1 MTTTT
6 ASEQASDHSPYQASS
21 PAANDPAPLPATT
34 VTVTVAVAAAGRW
47 LGLTAILAA
56 TLMDLLDSTIV
67 NIAAPTIHRSLG
79 GSTASLQWIA
89 AAYTLALAAGLL
101 VGGRLGDLF
110 GRRRMLLGSAVGFTA
125 ASLACAS
132 AWSPESLIAARVV
145 QGLLAA
151 MMVPQTFGLIRDL
164 FPGRETG
171 KAFAVFGPA
180 IGLSTILGPVVAGLL
195 INANVFGTGWRSV
208 FLINLP
214 LGVFAVL
221 AGRRSLPSAPP
232 SAGSRRLDL
241 VGALL
246 GAAAMSMLV
255 YPLIQGR
262 ELGWPVWCFALL
274 AGCVPVFA
282 LFALRQGRLAGR
294 GALIDLGVFANRSYT
309 SGLVFILSF
318 FGVVVGFSLA
328 VGLFLQLGLGY
339 TPMHASLT
347 MVSLAAGAFVGSAL
361 SSTVG
366 AAFGRRILHAGLAL
380 MAVGMI
386 GFYLVLD
393 HSGGAVA
400 GWHLAGPLAVYGL
413 GMGAIFVPLFDLVLG
428 DVRDHQLGSA
438 SGVLEAVQQ
447 LGASLGIAVLSTV
460 FFNAFGNHATAAV
473 QPAVHAAEL
482 VTLLAAGLTAV
493 AFALVFLL
501 PRHGRQDGAPA
512 EPVATAAAAEDHA
525 ASSAKTEEPETGTE
539 PEPESDN
546 TLLHV

>member
-1 MTTTT
+1 MTKN
-6 ASEQASDHSPYQASS
+6 SVPD
-21 PAANDPAPLPATT
+21 PAAGLAAPAPTAPPQAPAD
-34 VTVTVAVAAAGRW
+34 APAAAPGRW
-47 LGLTAILAA
+47 LGLAAILAA
-56 TLMDLLDSTIV
+56 TLMDLLDSTVV

-101 VGGRLGDLF
+101 LGGRLGDLV
-110 GRRRMLLGSAVGFTA
+110 GRRRMLLGAAVGFTV
-125 ASLACAS
+125 ASLACS
-132 AWSPESLIAARVV
+132 VAWSPSSLITARVI

-171 KAFAVFGPA
+171 KAFAVIGPA

-195 INANVFGTGWRSV
+195 VSANLFGTGWRAI

-214 LGVFAVL
+214 LGAFAIL
-221 AGRRSLPSAPP
+221 AGRKALPARPATTCSEAAAAAE
-232 SAGSRRLDL
+232 SGSRRLDV

-274 AGCVPVFA
+274 VGCVPVFA
-282 LFALRQGRLAGR
+282 LFALRQRRLAGH
-294 GALIDLGVFANRSYT
+294 GALVDLGVFANRSYT
-309 SGLVFILSF
+309 SGLLFLVAF

-339 TPMHASLT
+339 TAMHASLT
-347 MVSLAAGAFVGSAL
+347 TTSMAAGAFVGSAL

-366 AAFGRRILHAGLAL
+366 AKLGRRIVHLGLAL

-386 GFYLVLD
+386 GFILVLGR
-393 HSGGAVA
+393 SGATVA
-400 GWHLAGPLAVYGL
+400 GWDLAGPLAVYGL
-413 GMGAIFVPLFDLVLG
+413 GMGAIFVPLFDLILG

-460 FFNAFGNHATAAV
+460 FFDAFGAHQSAAV
-473 QPAVHAAEL
+473 RPAVHAAQLVAEL
-482 VTLLAAGLTAV
+482 ALALTVV
-493 AFALVFLL
+493 AFGLVFLL
-501 PRHGRQDGAPA
+501 PHRGRQDGAPA
-512 EPVATAAAAEDHA
+512 ENADDGQEGTAAQEATG
-525 ASSAKTEEPETGTE
+525 SEPV
-539 PEPESDN
+539 D
-546 TLLHV
+546 LLLV